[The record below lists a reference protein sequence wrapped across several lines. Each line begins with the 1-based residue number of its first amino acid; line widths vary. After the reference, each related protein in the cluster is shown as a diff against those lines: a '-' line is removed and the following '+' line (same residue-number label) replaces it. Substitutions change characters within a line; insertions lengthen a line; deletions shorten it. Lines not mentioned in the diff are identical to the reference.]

1 MSTAYFIVLD
11 NEDADF
17 DSFVNGKFIA
27 QEAETINTI
36 SDKLGL
42 KGIDDFVSQDL
53 GDFGIET
60 EDLGDSASKWFDPS
74 EGLEWASKIREHVL
88 DNPGAVK
95 NKDGVLEDLEEYISV
110 FEKAKKANAQW
121 HFEIDF

>member
-11 NEDADF
+11 NENVDF

-27 QEAETINTI
+27 QEADKINAI
-36 SDKLGL
+36 SGSLGL
-42 KGIDDFVSQDL
+42 KSIDDFVSQDL
-53 GDFGIET
+53 GDFGIES
-60 EDLGDSASKWFDPS
+60 EDLDLGGSWFDPS

-88 DNPGAVK
+88 NNPGAVK
-95 NKDGVLEDLEEYISV
+95 NKDGILEDLDEYINL
-110 FEKAKKANAQW
+110 FENAKKASTRW